1 MAKYNVSV
9 EIASNITLHATL
21 IPGSSASLEHPGDPP
36 EVVDSRLRPTTRR
49 GSGVS
54 VESGE
59 GSGSASAIGSRG
71 GSGFLIGSGSAFT
84 TSV

>member
-36 EVVDSRLRPTTRR
+36 EVVDSSIEIVH
-49 GSGVS
+49 GDKS
-54 VESGE
+54 VTE
-59 GSGSASAIGSRG
+59 AISDAGMEL
-71 GSGFLIGSGSAFT
+71 LIDAHWDALCDALADAQSDW
-84 TSV
+84 